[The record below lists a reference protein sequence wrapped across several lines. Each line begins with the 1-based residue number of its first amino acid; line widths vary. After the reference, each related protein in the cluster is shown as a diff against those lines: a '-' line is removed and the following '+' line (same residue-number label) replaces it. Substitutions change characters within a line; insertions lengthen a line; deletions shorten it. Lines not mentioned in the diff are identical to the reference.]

1 MTMMRR
7 ILAALRRH
15 IELTAILPVLLA
27 LLAGAWAITW
37 YRGLPALEVGPIL
50 ADYLAG
56 LLPILILGY
65 VAWWMVREYWIDP
78 SDDDEREWHRTA
90 ASTPWS
96 ALALIAVLRGSYL
109 VLLGLLL
116 WAFMGFSGAAQAQTT
131 QCARDLLVRWEVSSQ
146 QAYVRRWQW
155 PIWPGGASGITWGIG
170 YDGGHQA
177 RPVILREWRAHV
189 AAPRLAETAGII
201 GERARVALPNYRD
214 IVVPWAMA
222 VGVLDAYVIPR
233 YWAAARRAYGR
244 QLDAAPI
251 GVQCALISE
260 TTNRGEA
267 MAGARR
273 AERRTIR
280 DQCLPA
286 GDAECVARQLEASC
300 RVWANDRINGPG
312 LCARRRA
319 EAAIARGPTP

>member
-1 MTMMRR
+1 MNR
-7 ILAALRRH
+7 ILAFLRRH

-116 WAFMGFSGAAQAQTT
+116 WAFMGFSGAAQAATAQTT
-131 QCARDLLVRWEVSSQ
+131 QCARDLLVRWEVSSH

-170 YDGGHQA
+170 YDGGHQSA
-177 RPVILREWRAHV
+177 STIRREWRIHQ
-189 AAPRLAETAGII
+189 AAPRLATTAGII
-201 GERARVALPNYRD
+201 GERARVALPQYRD
-214 IVVPWAMA
+214 IVVPWPMA
-222 VGVLDAYVIPR
+222 VAVLDAYGIPR

-260 TTNRGEA
+260 TYNRGEA

-273 AERRTIR
+273 VHRRAIR

-286 GDAECVARQLEASC
+286 GDAECTARQLEASC
-300 RVWANDRINGPG
+300 RVWAADARLGPG
-312 LCARRRA
+312 LCARRRH
-319 EAAIARGPTP
+319 EAHLARTIR

>member
-1 MTMMRR
+1 MTRL
-7 ILAALRRH
+7 IAFLRRH
-15 IELTAILPVLLA
+15 IELAAIVPVLLA

-56 LLPILILGY
+56 LLPILLLGY
-65 VAWWMVREYWIDP
+65 VAWWFVREYWLDP

-109 VLLGLLL
+109 ALLALLL
-116 WAFMGFSGAAQAQTT
+116 YAFAGFAGAANPAT

-170 YDGGHQA
+170 YDGGHQSK
-177 RPVILREWRAHV
+177 PTILREWRAHH
-189 AAPRLAETAGII
+189 AAPRLAATAGII
-201 GERARVALPNYRD
+201 GERARVALPAYRD
-214 IVVPWAMA
+214 ISVPWPMA
-222 VGVLDAYVIPR
+222 IDVLDAYGIPR
-233 YWAAARRAYGR
+233 YRAAARRAYGR
-244 QLDAAPI
+244 AFDGAPYR
-251 GVQCALISE
+251 VQCALISE
-260 TTNRGEA
+260 VYNRGEA
-267 MAGARR
+267 MAGNRR
-273 AERRTIR
+273 AERRRIR
-280 DQCLPA
+280 DECLPA
-286 GDAECVARQLEASC
+286 QDAECVARALEASC
-300 RVWANDRINGPG
+300 RVWSNDSINGAG